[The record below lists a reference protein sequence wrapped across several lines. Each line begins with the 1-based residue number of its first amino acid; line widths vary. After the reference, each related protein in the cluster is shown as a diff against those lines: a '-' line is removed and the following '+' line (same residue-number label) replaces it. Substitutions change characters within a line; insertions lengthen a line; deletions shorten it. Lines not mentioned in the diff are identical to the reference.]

1 MLKLEERNKLARL
14 KVLWLRKQ
22 ESQKE
27 LWWRKQENQKEPWWR
42 KQESQKV
49 LWWRK
54 LVAQRIHQL
63 RGKGLVRME
72 IRVVKLVEALRVDL
86 SRHLLMKRLK
96 D

>member
-1 MLKLEERNKLARL
+1 MLKLEERNKLARP

-27 LWWRKQENQKEPWWR
+27 LWWR

-54 LVAQRIHQL
+54 LVAQRIHL
-63 RGKGLVRME
+63 LKGKGLVRME